1 MNGIRHVTLKTS
13 EMQEL
18 QAIMSKGNTML
29 KECAAM
35 MDMTHGEFR
44 GKLFNKRLDTSKLS
58 TDQLQKLNDAIP
70 FIMEVRNKCE
80 TKILNGFARAVYK
93 QARAAASNSSDP
105 NNSMLEFEQEA
116 TLGVLE
122 CIYGYADTKIQFNTY
137 VWRAMRRNIN
147 KNINRLNPFCPLT
160 NEALGLTQDF
170 ANAKTDLSLKM
181 NRFVNTEEVI
191 TAMGLT
197 EEQKEIL
204 LAANNKVINEFKDQ
218 DRVGGFEINSN
229 SNDYTSQRRGI
240 DSDLQ
245 EVNVIRKDVRQS
257 LKDAELSDI
266 ELHLILAEMFPYTGW
281 QEDIASKFINPR
293 TGKRYTRA
301 AVGMSLLE
309 RAKDKVRNAM
319 KSPPESPKINPMVDQ
334 IFDEMS
340 GKFA

>member
-1 MNGIRHVTLKTS
+1 MHGIRHVKLKPS
-13 EMQEL
+13 EKQEL
-18 QAIMSKGNTML
+18 QAIMSKGNTLL
-29 KECAAM
+29 KECAKM
-35 MDMTHGEFR
+35 MDMTGNEFR

-58 TDQLQKLNDAIP
+58 AEQLQKLNDAIP

-80 TKILNGFARAVYK
+80 TKILNGFAHAVYK
-93 QARAAASNSSDP
+93 QAKAAAVNSIDP
-105 NNSMLEFEQEA
+105 QNSLLEFEQEA

-122 CIYGYADTKIQFNTY
+122 CIYGYTDTKIRFVTY

-170 ANAKTDLSLKM
+170 NSTKTNLSLKM

-204 LAANNKVINEFKDQ
+204 LAANNKVISEFKTDS
-218 DRVGGFEINSN
+218 GGEDNG
-229 SNDYTSQRRGI
+229 NDYTSARRGI

-245 EVNVIRKDVRQS
+245 EVNVIRKDVRQA

-309 RAKDKVRNAM
+309 RAKDKVKKAM

>member
-1 MNGIRHVTLKTS
+1 MHGIRHITLKKS

-18 QAIMSKGNTML
+18 QAIMAKGNTLL

-35 MDMTHGEFR
+35 MDMTSGEFR

-58 TDQLQKLNDAIP
+58 AEQLQKLNDAIP

-105 NNSMLEFEQEA
+105 KNSLLEFEQEA

-122 CIYGYADTKIQFNTY
+122 CIYGYTDTSFQFTTY

-160 NEALGLTQDF
+160 NEALGLSQDF
-170 ANAKTDLSLKM
+170 DKAKTELSLKM

-191 TAMGLT
+191 TVMGLT

-204 LAANNKVINEFKDQ
+204 LAANNKVINEVKAAPGAEVDC
-218 DRVGGFEINSN
+218 
-229 SNDYTSQRRGI
+229 NDYTSQRRGI
-240 DSDLQ
+240 DSDLE

-266 ELHLILAEMFPYTGW
+266 ELHLLLGEMFPYTGW
-281 QEDIASKFINPR
+281 KEDIASKFINPR
-293 TGKRYTRA
+293 TGKRYTRE
-301 AVGMSLLE
+301 VTGIIE
-309 RAKDKVRNAM
+309 RAKDKVKRAM
-319 KSPPESPKINPMVDQ
+319 KSPPSSPKVNPMVDQ

-340 GKFA
+340 GKLAN

>member
-1 MNGIRHVTLKTS
+1 
-13 EMQEL
+13 
-18 QAIMSKGNTML
+18 
-29 KECAAM
+29 
-35 MDMTHGEFR
+35 
-44 GKLFNKRLDTSKLS
+44 
-58 TDQLQKLNDAIP
+58 
-70 FIMEVRNKCE
+70 MEVRNKCE
-80 TKILNGFARAVYK
+80 TKILNGFANAVYK
-93 QARAAASNSSDP
+93 QAKAAAANSSDP
-105 NNSMLEFEQEA
+105 QNSLLEFEQEA

-122 CIYGYADTKIQFNTY
+122 CIYGYTDTKIRFVTY

-170 ANAKTDLSLKM
+170 DSTKTNLSLKM

-204 LAANNKVINEFKDQ
+204 LAASNKVINEVKSTKLSD
-218 DRVGGFEINSN
+218 D

-245 EVNVIRKDVRQS
+245 EVHVVRKDVRQS

-266 ELHLILAEMFPYTGW
+266 ELHLLLGEMFPYTGW
-281 QEDIASKFINPR
+281 KEDIASKFINPR
-293 TGKRYTRA
+293 TGRRYTRE
-301 AVGMSLLE
+301 VTGILD

-319 KSPPESPKINPMVDQ
+319 KFPPESPKVNPMVDQ

-340 GKFA
+340 GKLAT